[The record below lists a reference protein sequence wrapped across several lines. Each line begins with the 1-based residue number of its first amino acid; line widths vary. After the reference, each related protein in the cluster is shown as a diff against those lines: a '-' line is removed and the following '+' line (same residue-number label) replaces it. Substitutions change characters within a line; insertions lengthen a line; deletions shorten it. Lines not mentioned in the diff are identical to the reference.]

1 MRINELFIRNLKGI
15 REVHLQEVP
24 DTVVIAGPN
33 GCGKSSVLDCIRIL
47 KSVHGGYEPGE
58 ADLLWNDM
66 GATRRHGLRSLLR
79 NREVAGRVEALIEFS
94 EREQRFLTSGDARYA
109 ITEAAWRRRFPQ
121 QDMWQLRWRGI
132 RTPEM
137 LQSTEEVEKEADV
150 MQEEIRRE
158 LQSRTIVALLD
169 IQPGGQVIISGAK
182 TLHVAWSTFQ
192 PGKIGVVDFHGS
204 QRTYAREALNQ
215 ISLNEDDEENRWRS
229 ASLYNYGNKYSNIK
243 NAMASEY
250 VREVLRQ
257 RKGDQQGEPARSMI
271 DEMRDLIKGFLKG
284 KNFEGPVIGQ
294 NGEITFPVVTS
305 DGMVHDI
312 DDLSSGEKE
321 VVFGYLRAKTQT
333 PTDSIIMIDEPE
345 LHLNPGL
352 MRGLARFYQEG
363 IGGGQRNQLWLV
375 SHSDAFLR
383 DAIRT
388 GGMKVFHMEHCG
400 AGEKNQVHPVDTDD
414 EVERLFLEIVGDIAT
429 FKPTGP
435 LIILEGKVGGTDKWI
450 VEQLFPKLGE
460 VATVVGAG
468 GVIQLEKVAEVFEAI
483 EKQRYK
489 RRSVFAISDG
499 DATTRRGQKPGKKRG
514 RLKWDRYHIENY
526 LLEEEYIAR
535 ALKRLTRDKKIQ
547 DLSASDVS
555 SHLKKIA
562 RHLVDDFARERVE
575 TDLREGIRGAS
586 RLAGTA
592 KQTVEGQDVSVVL
605 AQRTQEIAQLVSE
618 YHATHGQ
625 EEQIRAK
632 LEREKVELE
641 DTLETDEWK
650 RCFKGRDVIGRLVGE
665 FGQGA
670 PRDTFVTAV
679 VREMQNDGYEPPGMR
694 KVLEATGLDVTQ
706 KDARHLGEPM
716 SP

>member
-1 MRINELFIRNLKGI
+1 MRINELYIRNLKGI
-15 REVHLQEVP
+15 REVHMKDVP

-79 NREVAGRVEALIEFS
+79 NRELAGRVEALIEFS
-94 EREQRFLTSGDARYA
+94 EREREFLTSGDARYA

-137 LQSTEEVEKEADV
+137 LQSTEEVEKEAEV
-150 MQEEIRRE
+150 MQEEISME
-158 LQSRTIVALLD
+158 LQNRTIPALLD
-169 IQPGGQVIISGAK
+169 IQPGGQVLISGAK

-192 PGKIGVVDFHGS
+192 PGRLGVIDFHGS

-229 ASLYNYGNKYSNIK
+229 ASLYNYGNKYTNVK

-257 RKGDQQGEPARSMI
+257 RMKDEEGKSSRSMI

-284 KNFEGPVIGQ
+284 KTFEGPAIGQ
-294 NGEITFPVVTS
+294 SGEITFPVVTS
-305 DGMVHDI
+305 DGTVHDI

-352 MRGLARFYQEG
+352 MRGLAKFYQEG
-363 IGGGQRNQLWLV
+363 IGGRQRNQLWLV

-383 DAIRT
+383 DAVRT

-400 AGEKNQVHPVDTDD
+400 AGEGNQVHPVDTED

-435 LIILEGKVGGTDKWI
+435 LIILEGEVGGTDKWI
-450 VEQLFPKLGE
+450 VEQLFPKIGE

-468 GVIQLEKVAEVFEAI
+468 GVIQLEKIAEVFEAI
-483 EKQRYK
+483 ERQKY
-489 RRSVFAISDG
+489 RRRKVFAISDG
-499 DATTRRGQKPGKKRG
+499 DATTRRGRKDERKQG
-514 RLKWDRYHIENY
+514 RLKWNRYHIENY
-526 LLEEEYIAR
+526 LLEEEYITR
-535 ALKRLTRDKKIQ
+535 ALKRLSRDEGNQ
-547 DLSASDVS
+547 GMSVGEVGA
-555 SHLKKIA
+555 HLRKIA
-562 RHLVDDFARERVE
+562 RDLVDDFARERVE
-575 TDLREGIRGAS
+575 MDLREGIRSAS

-592 KQTVEGQDVSVVL
+592 KQAADGEDVAGLL
-605 AQRTQEIAQLVSE
+605 AQRTLNIAQLVSE
-618 YHATHGQ
+618 YHATQGQ
-625 EEQIRAK
+625 ETQIRAK
-632 LEREKVELE
+632 LEMERRELVG
-641 DTLETDEWK
+641 TLETDEWK
-650 RCFKGRDVIGRLVGE
+650 KCFKGRDVIGRFVGA
-665 FGQGA
+665 FGRGI

-679 VREMQNDGYEPPGMR
+679 VREMQQDGFEPQGMR
-694 KVLEATGLDVTQ
+694 RVLEQTGVEVTQ
-706 KDARHLGEPM
+706 VP
-716 SP
+716 S